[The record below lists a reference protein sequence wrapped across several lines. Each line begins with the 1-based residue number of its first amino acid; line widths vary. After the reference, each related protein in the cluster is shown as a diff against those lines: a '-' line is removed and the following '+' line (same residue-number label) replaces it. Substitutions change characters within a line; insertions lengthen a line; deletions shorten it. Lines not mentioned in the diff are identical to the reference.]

1 MIDPIRDQQ
10 VREMEEVERC
20 VNILTMSRNELYI
33 HMRYLDISLSCL
45 GFEAD
50 WNRNG
55 AATDGFMIYYGP
67 DYLIKLFAQG
77 RKEVNRAYL
86 HMVMHCLFGHMD
98 GRKGR
103 DAGLWHLACDMAVES
118 IIDGLLKTCIRRPPS
133 MFRREWYQRLLHQG
147 VKVMNAERVYSK
159 LVEMKLNERQ
169 LERLKAEFFVDGHDL
184 WEEDKTNSQIIR
196 RQNQWKDNRERMQTE
211 LESFGTEDESGDSRD
226 LLEQVQAENRERV
239 DYRGFLRKFAV
250 LKEEVSIDPDA
261 FDPVFYTFG
270 LEMYGNMPL
279 IEPLETREVHRI
291 EDFVIVIDT
300 SMSCSGELVLRFL
313 EETCSV
319 LSSSESFFIR

>member
-10 VREMEEVERC
+10 VREMEMVERC

-55 AATDGFMIYYGP
+55 AATDGFMIYYEP

-133 MFRREWYQRLLHQG
+133 MVSAAFASGSEGDECGTGLFKACG
-147 VKVMNAERVYSK
+147 NETER
-159 LVEMKLNERQ
+159 
-169 LERLKAEFFVDGHDL
+169 KAV
-184 WEEDKTNSQIIR
+184 
-196 RQNQWKDNRERMQTE
+196 
-211 LESFGTEDESGDSRD
+211 GTS
-226 LLEQVQAENRERV
+226 
-239 DYRGFLRKFAV
+239 
-250 LKEEVSIDPDA
+250 
-261 FDPVFYTFG
+261 
-270 LEMYGNMPL
+270 
-279 IEPLETREVHRI
+279 
-291 EDFVIVIDT
+291 
-300 SMSCSGELVLRFL
+300 
-313 EETCSV
+313 
-319 LSSSESFFIR
+319 